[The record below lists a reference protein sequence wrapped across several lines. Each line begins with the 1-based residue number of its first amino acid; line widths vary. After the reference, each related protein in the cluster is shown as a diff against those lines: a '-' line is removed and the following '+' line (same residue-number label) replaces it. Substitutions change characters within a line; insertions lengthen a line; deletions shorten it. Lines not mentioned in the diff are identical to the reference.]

1 MRIFIVL
8 VLWWILFIICWPI
21 AILLILLYPIIWLL
35 LLPFRILGFAV
46 EGIFKLIREIF
57 LLPFKVVR
65 SIAPR

>member
-1 MRIFIVL
+1 
-8 VLWWILFIICWPI
+8 
-21 AILLILLYPIIWLL
+21 LILLYPIIWLL